1 MNPSSTSSSVMPP
14 FCTMWTWPSI
24 LRTLHV
30 PQIPI
35 ERPDGITS
43 PAALPPIGALTD
55 SGVDEEVP
63 MSSPRRSARRHFR
76 DSKGGR
82 HSCA

>member
-1 MNPSSTSSSVMPP
+1 VMPP

-43 PAALPPIGALTD
+43 PAAFAAD
-55 SGVDEEVP
+55 RCAD
-63 MSSPRRSARRHFR
+63 RFRSR
-76 DSKGGR
+76 
-82 HSCA
+82 